1 MKKSD
6 IFWQTYLN
14 LEKELL
20 EVAEYIYV
28 TDEIFINNKI
38 KKCNTQLETFSPHI
52 ANLII
57 RTCTEIEAIS
67 KELYFDFG
75 GNKQRGDTNLYFDG
89 DCLKL
94 IDDTCNISNKIVLIV
109 LPLFNLTDE
118 NNKIIKPLKNA
129 YKRKGTNWEKAY
141 QALKHDRYS
150 SIHYATIRNLIHAL
164 GALYLLNIYYR
175 DISFYAKYIDVNK
188 LDLSLG
194 SSIFSVKMPKEDY
207 VIGVIN
213 GNEFNGKLTAD
224 ESPFVLKYKD
234 EIYNEIIEVNKK
246 GLQERNEYLYA
257 QPELEDPDFIK
268 ICNDGIEKQKSN
280 PHEKFILS
288 YELFKYRINKNIPS
302 TLPFE
307 ERRKKFVNSVE
318 WNKMMQM
325 GKKNGL
331 TEEELTPEN
340 IQSKIDFVGYYMG
353 MQIEYRFITAT
364 MQKAFHEGYC
374 ELVLDKGNV
383 KYKSLKGEM

>member
-94 IDDTCNISNKIVLIV
+94 IDDTCNISSKIVLIV
-109 LPLFNLTDE
+109 SPLFNLTDE

-175 DISFYAKYIDVNK
+175 DISFYAKFIDVNK

-194 SSIFSVKMPKEDY
+194 SSIFSVKRPKEDY

-213 GNEFNGKLTAD
+213 GNEFNKKLTAD
-224 ESPFVLKYKD
+224 ESPFVLKYKN
-234 EIYNEIIEVNKK
+234 EIYKEIIEVNKK

-268 ICNDGIEKQKSN
+268 ICNDGIEKQKNN

-325 GKKNGL
+325 GKKM
-331 TEEELTPEN
+331 
-340 IQSKIDFVGYYMG
+340 D
-353 MQIEYRFITAT
+353 
-364 MQKAFHEGYC
+364 
-374 ELVLDKGNV
+374 
-383 KYKSLKGEM
+383 

>member
-94 IDDTCNISNKIVLIV
+94 IDDTCNISSKIVLIV
-109 LPLFNLTDE
+109 SPLFNLTDE

-175 DISFYAKYIDVNK
+175 DISF
-188 LDLSLG
+188 
-194 SSIFSVKMPKEDY
+194 
-207 VIGVIN
+207 
-213 GNEFNGKLTAD
+213 
-224 ESPFVLKYKD
+224 
-234 EIYNEIIEVNKK
+234 
-246 GLQERNEYLYA
+246 
-257 QPELEDPDFIK
+257 
-268 ICNDGIEKQKSN
+268 
-280 PHEKFILS
+280 
-288 YELFKYRINKNIPS
+288 
-302 TLPFE
+302 
-307 ERRKKFVNSVE
+307 
-318 WNKMMQM
+318 
-325 GKKNGL
+325 
-331 TEEELTPEN
+331 
-340 IQSKIDFVGYYMG
+340 
-353 MQIEYRFITAT
+353 
-364 MQKAFHEGYC
+364 
-374 ELVLDKGNV
+374 
-383 KYKSLKGEM
+383 

>member
-109 LPLFNLTDE
+109 SPLFNLTDE

-194 SSIFSVKMPKEDY
+194 SSIFSVKRPKEDY

-213 GNEFNGKLTAD
+213 GNEFNEKLTAD

-234 EIYNEIIEVNKK
+234 EIYKEIIEVNKK
-246 GLQERNEYLYA
+246 GL
-257 QPELEDPDFIK
+257 
-268 ICNDGIEKQKSN
+268 
-280 PHEKFILS
+280 HE
-288 YELFKYRINKNIPS
+288 
-302 TLPFE
+302 
-307 ERRKKFVNSVE
+307 
-318 WNKMMQM
+318 
-325 GKKNGL
+325 
-331 TEEELTPEN
+331 
-340 IQSKIDFVGYYMG
+340 
-353 MQIEYRFITAT
+353 
-364 MQKAFHEGYC
+364 
-374 ELVLDKGNV
+374 
-383 KYKSLKGEM
+383 

>member
-109 LPLFNLTDE
+109 SPLFNLTDE

-175 DISFYAKYIDVNK
+175 DISFYAKHIDVNK
-188 LDLSLG
+188 FDLSLG
-194 SSIFSVKMPKEDY
+194 SSIFSVKRPKDDY

-213 GNEFNGKLTAD
+213 GNEFNEKLTAD

-234 EIYNEIIEVNKK
+234 EIYREIIETNKK
-246 GLQERNEYLYA
+246 GLQERKEYLYA

-268 ICNDGIEKQKSN
+268 FCKDEKERQKND
-280 PHEKFILS
+280 PHENFNLS
-288 YELFKYRINKNIPS
+288 YQLFKYRINKNIPS

-318 WNKMMQM
+318 WNKMIQM
-325 GKKNGL
+325 GKKNEL
-331 TEEELTPEN
+331 TEDELTPEN
-340 IQSKIDFVGYYMG
+340 IQSKIDYVGYYMG
-353 MQIEYRFITAT
+353 MQIEYRFIIAAR
-364 MQKAFHEGYC
+364 QKAFHEGYC

-383 KYKSLKGEM
+383 KYNS

>member
-1 MKKSD
+1 M
-6 IFWQTYLN
+6 
-14 LEKELL
+14 
-20 EVAEYIYV
+20 
-28 TDEIFINNKI
+28 
-38 KKCNTQLETFSPHI
+38 
-52 ANLII
+52 
-57 RTCTEIEAIS
+57 
-67 KELYFDFG
+67 
-75 GNKQRGDTNLYFDG
+75 
-89 DCLKL
+89 
-94 IDDTCNISNKIVLIV
+94 
-109 LPLFNLTDE
+109 
-118 NNKIIKPLKNA
+118 
-129 YKRKGTNWEKAY
+129 
-141 QALKHDRYS
+141 
-150 SIHYATIRNLIHAL
+150 
-164 GALYLLNIYYR
+164 
-175 DISFYAKYIDVNK
+175 
-188 LDLSLG
+188 
-194 SSIFSVKMPKEDY
+194 
-207 VIGVIN
+207 
-213 GNEFNGKLTAD
+213 
-224 ESPFVLKYKD
+224 
-234 EIYNEIIEVNKK
+234 
-246 GLQERNEYLYA
+246 QERNEYLYA

-268 ICNDGIEKQKSN
+268 ICNDGIEKQKNN

-383 KYKSLKGEM
+383 KYNSLKGVM

>member
-1 MKKSD
+1 M
-6 IFWQTYLN
+6 
-14 LEKELL
+14 
-20 EVAEYIYV
+20 
-28 TDEIFINNKI
+28 
-38 KKCNTQLETFSPHI
+38 
-52 ANLII
+52 
-57 RTCTEIEAIS
+57 
-67 KELYFDFG
+67 
-75 GNKQRGDTNLYFDG
+75 YFDG

-94 IDDTCNISNKIVLIV
+94 IDDTCNISSKIVLI
-109 LPLFNLTDE
+109 LSPLFNLTDE

-194 SSIFSVKMPKEDY
+194 SSIFSVKRPKEDY
-207 VIGVIN
+207 VNEVIN

-234 EIYNEIIEVNKK
+234 EIYKEIIEDNKK
-246 GLQERNEYLYA
+246 GLQEKNEYLYA

-268 ICNDGIEKQKSN
+268 IFNDGIEKQKNN

-288 YELFKYRINKNIPS
+288 CELFKYRINKNIPS
-302 TLPFE
+302 ALPFE
-307 ERRKKFVNSVE
+307 ERRNKFVSSEE
-318 WNKMMQM
+318 WKKIVQM
-325 GKKNGL
+325 GKKMN
-331 TEEELTPEN
+331 
-340 IQSKIDFVGYYMG
+340 
-353 MQIEYRFITAT
+353 
-364 MQKAFHEGYC
+364 
-374 ELVLDKGNV
+374 
-383 KYKSLKGEM
+383 